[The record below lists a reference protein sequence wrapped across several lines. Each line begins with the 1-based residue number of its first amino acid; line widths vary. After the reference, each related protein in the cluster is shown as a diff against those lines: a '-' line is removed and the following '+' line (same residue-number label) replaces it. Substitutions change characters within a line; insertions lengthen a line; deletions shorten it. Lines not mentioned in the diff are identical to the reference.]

1 MVYRLIFIFLTLF
14 CPMVLGMSP
23 ARGQAADNSDRQY
36 WVQTIIKI
44 ADPVINNL
52 SKDQLKKKIHI
63 GRSSSALASSR
74 EFVTHMESVGRTIAG
89 IAPWLELGPDETPE
103 GKLREKYIKMTCKAL
118 ANSVNPKSNDYFNST
133 ATRQR
138 GCKLNCVSKE

>member
-1 MVYRLIFIFLTLF
+1 
-14 CPMVLGMSP
+14 MVLGMSP

-52 SKDQLKKKIHI
+52 SKDQLKKKIPI

-103 GKLREKYIKMTCKAL
+103 GKLREKYIKRP
-118 ANSVNPKSNDYFNST
+118 V
-133 ATRQR
+133 RR
-138 GCKLNCVSKE
+138 

>member
-1 MVYRLIFIFLTLF
+1 MVYRLIFISLALFLPT
-14 CPMVLGMSP
+14 MLGMTP
-23 ARGQAADNSDRQY
+23 VCGQDANNSDRQY
-36 WVQTIIKI
+36 WVQTMVKI

-52 SKDQLKKKIHI
+52 SKDQLKKKIPI

-103 GKLREKYIKMTCKAL
+103 GKLREKYVRMTCKAL
-118 ANSVNPKSNDYFNST
+118 ANSVDPNSNDYFRFFS
-133 ATRQR
+133 
-138 GCKLNCVSKE
+138 V